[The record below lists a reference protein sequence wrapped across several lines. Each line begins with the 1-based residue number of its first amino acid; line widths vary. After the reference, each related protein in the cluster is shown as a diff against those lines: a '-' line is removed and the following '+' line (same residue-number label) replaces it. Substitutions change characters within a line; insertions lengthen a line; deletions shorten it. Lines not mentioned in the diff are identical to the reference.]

1 GKSTLVNTL
10 LDREVAAEGAVR
22 TGDHKGRH
30 TTTSRE
36 LHPLPTGAIL
46 VDTPGIREVGIF
58 AESEAVAET
67 FPDVEE
73 VVSNCRFS
81 DCSHVSEPGCAVRV
95 ALEEGSL
102 DPDRFARWSDLE
114 EEASIA
120 AALQDPSPY
129 RRRLA
134 TEAARRRAAAR
145 RYGSGPG

>member
-1 GKSTLVNTL
+1 DAGADALVVLTKGDLAEPGAVEDARRTAAEADPDLATIVLSAADGRGVDELLDHMGKRTVALIGESGAGKSTLVNTL

-67 FPDVEE
+67 FPDV
-73 VVSNCRFS
+73 
-81 DCSHVSEPGCAVRV
+81 
-95 ALEEGSL
+95 
-102 DPDRFARWSDLE
+102 
-114 EEASIA
+114 
-120 AALQDPSPY
+120 
-129 RRRLA
+129 
-134 TEAARRRAAAR
+134 
-145 RYGSGPG
+145 